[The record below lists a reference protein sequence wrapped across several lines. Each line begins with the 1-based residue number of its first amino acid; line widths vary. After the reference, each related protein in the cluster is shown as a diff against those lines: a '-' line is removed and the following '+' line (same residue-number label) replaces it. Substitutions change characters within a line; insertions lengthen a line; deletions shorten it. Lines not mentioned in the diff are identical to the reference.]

1 LSKGFFMG
9 PTIIENVHPDMEIAR
24 EEAFGA
30 VASLIRVNTLNEAID
45 CINSKT
51 DLGHSACI
59 MTESGR
65 VARKF
70 AREVIVGNVGI
81 NVGVPQPYAFFP
93 LGSKRKSFFGG
104 AKSRM
109 ASMRLFLDEKTVT
122 ARWV

>member
-1 LSKGFFMG
+1 MAVAK
-9 PTIIENVHPDMEIAR
+9 

-30 VASLIRVNTLNEAID
+30 VAGLIRADSLEQAID
-45 CINSKT
+45 WINTST

-70 AREVIVGNVGI
+70 AREVNVGNIGI
-81 NVGVPQPYAFFP
+81 NVGIPQPYAFFP
-93 LGSKRKSFFGG
+93 LGSKRKSFLGG

>member
-1 LSKGFFMG
+1 M
-9 PTIIENVHPDMEIAR
+9 DIAK

-30 VASLIRVNTLNEAID
+30 VASLIRMESLDEAVHIINTR
-45 CINSKT
+45 T

-65 VARKF
+65 NARRF